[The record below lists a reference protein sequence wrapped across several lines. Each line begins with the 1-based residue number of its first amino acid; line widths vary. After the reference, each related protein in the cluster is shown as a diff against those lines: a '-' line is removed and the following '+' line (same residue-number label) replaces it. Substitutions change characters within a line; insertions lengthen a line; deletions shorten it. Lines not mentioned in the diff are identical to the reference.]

1 MADRGRPKGGEL
13 PIAKRDA
20 IARLARD
27 GHGIRESANL
37 LGVGRNTVRKY
48 LRMGVA
54 NGPTKEE

>member
-27 GHGIRESANL
+27 GHGIRESARL
-37 LGVGRNTVRKY
+37 LDIDRNTVRKY
-48 LRMGVA
+48 LRLGVA
-54 NGPTKEE
+54 NSPTYGK